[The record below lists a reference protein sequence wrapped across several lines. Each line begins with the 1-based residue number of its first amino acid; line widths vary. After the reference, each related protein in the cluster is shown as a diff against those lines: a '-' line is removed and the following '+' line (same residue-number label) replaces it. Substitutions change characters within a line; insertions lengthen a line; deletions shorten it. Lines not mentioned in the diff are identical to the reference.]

1 MDGEG
6 RKTATGA
13 TGIFSMKIE
22 FLSLLFV
29 APVLYYAA
37 DLLFVEFHD
46 PILNLR
52 SVILASDRSPSPD
65 KSPQRRKVKVLLGGI
80 IAVLLI
86 STANVA
92 AIIAMAICG
101 FTYLR
106 WQQGQGSRTNARMRN
121 KIESEFPTFVE
132 LFAILIVAG
141 ESPSLALLRT
151 SQIAKGDLAEQIRES
166 VAEMQQGASLSATL
180 ERLAT
185 TSGST
190 TIRRFCDSLIIALE
204 RGTPLGDVLY
214 RQVED
219 IRKRHQSELLKQAG
233 KAEIALMV
241 PVVFLILPISVL
253 FALWP
258 SYLALGQ
265 SIL

>member
-1 MDGEG
+1 
-6 RKTATGA
+6 
-13 TGIFSMKIE
+13 MKIE
-22 FLSLLFV
+22 LLSLLFV

-37 DLLFVEFHD
+37 DLLFVEFRD
-46 PILNLR
+46 PLLNFR
-52 SVILASDRSPSPD
+52 SLILAGESSMMAGSSPH
-65 KSPQRRKVKVLLGGI
+65 RRKIKALFVGI
-80 IAVLLI
+80 VAILI
-86 STANVA
+86 IGSANIVA
-92 AIIAMAICG
+92 IVAMSICA
-101 FTYLR
+101 FSYLR
-106 WQQGQGSRTNARMRN
+106 WQRSQANRMRARIRS
-121 KIESEFPTFVE
+121 KVEAEFPTFVE

-141 ESPSLALLRT
+141 ESPSLALLRI
-151 SQIAKGDLAEQIRES
+151 SQIATGDLADQIRDC
-166 VAEMQQGASLSATL
+166 VAAMQAGASLSATL

-185 TSGST
+185 ASGSN

-219 IRKRHQSELLKQAG
+219 IRKRHQAELLKQAG

-265 SIL
+265 NIL